1 MDSHARS
8 AIKAVSWRVLALL
21 ITFSVS
27 WILTRQ
33 FELAATIGAVDSL
46 IKIVTYYGHERI
58 WNRIKFGQIKLLDLD
73 YEI

>member
-1 MDSHARS
+1 MDSQARS
-8 AIKAVSWRVLALL
+8 VIKAVSWRVLALL

-27 WILTRQ
+27 WILTGEL
-33 FELAATIGAVDSL
+33 ELAATIGAVDSL

-58 WNRIKFGQIKLLDLD
+58 WNRIKFGRMKMPD

>member
-1 MDSHARS
+1 MDSQARS
-8 AIKAVSWRVLALL
+8 VIKAVSWRILALL

-27 WILTRQ
+27 WLLTRR

-58 WNRIKFGQIKLLDLD
+58 WNRIKFGQMKMPD

>member
-1 MDSHARS
+1 MDSKARS
-8 AIKAVSWRVLALL
+8 IFKAVSWRLLALV

-27 WILTRQ
+27 WIITRR
-33 FELAATIGAVDSL
+33 FEFAITIGFVDSL

-58 WNRIKFGQIKLLDLD
+58 WNRIKFGQMKLPD